1 MWQLFEDSFSWNYM
15 DFFISNERNMFQ
27 ASGSNETVQFHW
39 RSCESHTDNIS
50 FIILS
55 FLVLALLTEFDTE
68 VFHVCGGFMQMS
80 LSWADKLTVL
90 QNPRGK

>member
-1 MWQLFEDSFSWNYM
+1 
-15 DFFISNERNMFQ
+15 MFQ
-27 ASGSNETVQFHW
+27 ASWSNETVQFHW
-39 RSCESHTDNIS
+39 RSCESHSDNIS

-68 VFHVCGGFMQMS
+68 VFHVFGGFMQMS

-90 QNPRGK
+90 QSPRGK